1 MASIDSLLRELARA
15 PERDPEPAA
24 LLHYRI
30 LRKIGEGGMGAVY
43 KAHDEKLGRIVA
55 LKRVSRRPE
64 GDERART
71 RLLREARAASALNHP
86 NIVTIHAVEEA
97 EGDEFIVMEYVEG
110 ETLEALL
117 RNGPLPPGQVL
128 ALGAEVADALA
139 CAHAAGILH
148 RDIKP
153 ANVVMTAHGAKV
165 LDFGIAAAA
174 REPTRTRGAESRR
187 LTSPGA
193 AVGTAGYMSPEQ
205 LRDEPLDGRSDV
217 FSLGAV
223 LYEAATG
230 RHAFAATDAL
240 AYSYEVAS
248 IDPPPPTALVPGLP
262 AGLDEVVLRALAKD
276 RARRFGSAA
285 NLAEALRRLAG
296 GRRPPAATAIPAAIP
311 SIAVLPFA
319 DMSPQKDQEYLS
331 DGVAEEI
338 TNALAQ
344 IEGLRVIGRTSAF
357 SFKGKNEDV
366 RSIGHK
372 LGVAHV
378 LEGSVR
384 TDGTH
389 LRITAQLIDASDGHH
404 LWTRSFDRET
414 GRIFAVQDEI
424 AREVVVA
431 LKVRLLPGNGPGARE
446 RPTTAPAVYTQVLL
460 GRQFSKLSTV
470 DGFRRAV
477 QAYERALAMD
487 PSYAPAWALLA
498 IDLVFAA
505 DFSDTATDSSETRR
519 RAETAAE
526 RAVALGP
533 DLAESYAARAALR
546 SRCFE
551 WARARTDVE
560 RALALNPGD
569 AVTWLEYSYLLA
581 ALGQLREGIVAA
593 RKAAEIDPL
602 WSKPLNAA
610 GKYHNAT
617 GELDLAESALQRAL
631 EIAPEHF
638 SVPYHLG
645 TTYLL
650 RGTPRAALAAFQRA
664 TPEANALIGVSMAQ
678 HDLGHRQESHR
689 ALDDAA
695 ARYSATWAFQLAEG
709 YAWCDQR
716 DRAFEWLDRALAQR
730 DGGLL
735 MVKFTPLLRSVRG
748 DPRYH
753 ALLRRLNLPVD

>member
-15 PERDPEPAA
+15 PERGPEPAA

-174 REPTRTRGAESRR
+174 YEPTPNGGAEPRR

-193 AVGTAGYMSPEQ
+193 AVGTAGYMYPEQ

-296 GRRPPAATAIPAAIP
+296 VRRPPAAMAIPAAIP

-357 SFKGKNEDV
+357 SFKGKN
-366 RSIGHK
+366 
-372 LGVAHV
+372 
-378 LEGSVR
+378 
-384 TDGTH
+384 
-389 LRITAQLIDASDGHH
+389 
-404 LWTRSFDRET
+404 
-414 GRIFAVQDEI
+414 
-424 AREVVVA
+424 
-431 LKVRLLPGNGPGARE
+431 
-446 RPTTAPAVYTQVLL
+446 
-460 GRQFSKLSTV
+460 
-470 DGFRRAV
+470 
-477 QAYERALAMD
+477 
-487 PSYAPAWALLA
+487 
-498 IDLVFAA
+498 
-505 DFSDTATDSSETRR
+505 
-519 RAETAAE
+519 
-526 RAVALGP
+526 
-533 DLAESYAARAALR
+533 
-546 SRCFE
+546 
-551 WARARTDVE
+551 
-560 RALALNPGD
+560 
-569 AVTWLEYSYLLA
+569 
-581 ALGQLREGIVAA
+581 
-593 RKAAEIDPL
+593 
-602 WSKPLNAA
+602 
-610 GKYHNAT
+610 
-617 GELDLAESALQRAL
+617 
-631 EIAPEHF
+631 
-638 SVPYHLG
+638 
-645 TTYLL
+645 
-650 RGTPRAALAAFQRA
+650 
-664 TPEANALIGVSMAQ
+664 
-678 HDLGHRQESHR
+678 
-689 ALDDAA
+689 
-695 ARYSATWAFQLAEG
+695 
-709 YAWCDQR
+709 
-716 DRAFEWLDRALAQR
+716 
-730 DGGLL
+730 
-735 MVKFTPLLRSVRG
+735 
-748 DPRYH
+748 
-753 ALLRRLNLPVD
+753 